1 VKPRAYVYATGARS
15 AAGTNTL
22 EIATML
28 RAGVPVIGGSPLE
41 GDDPKVGLAMGLER
55 TLAPTL
61 FGPERAAALLRLAL
75 LELTRSCRAAP
86 RGVEPRELSLRVA
99 LALPEVEPG
108 AGRSASAQR
117 PLVAELGR
125 LAENLLG
132 ASDVRYSPP
141 NGPGGGAGAATVLD
155 DALTALERR
164 EVDAVVFGGCHTDYD
179 PERVRTLQA
188 SGRLFSNENANAP
201 LPGEGA
207 AVVLLGRSDLE
218 NKTGLEK
225 RGAVFAVSSTRSELT
240 PWNDRSVL
248 ADDALARCITEACR
262 PLPAELG
269 VGFALSDVTTEIFRV
284 RELYHAITRAT
295 ERFVEPFAVDAP
307 AQRIGA
313 LGAAALPLALAVGAD
328 MFHRGYAPTP
338 FGLLLAGNDD
348 GERAAVLVG
357 SA

>member
-1 VKPRAYVYATGARS
+1 MKPRAYVYATGVRS
-15 AAGTNTL
+15 PAGTNTL
-22 EIATML
+22 EVATML
-28 RAGVPVIGGSPLE
+28 RTGVPVIGGSPLE
-41 GDDPKVGLAMGLER
+41 GDDSKVGLAMGLER
-55 TLAPTL
+55 TLSPTL
-61 FGPERAAALLRLAL
+61 FGPERASALLRLAL
-75 LELTRSCRAAP
+75 EELSRSCREAP
-86 RGVEPRELSLRVA
+86 RGTELRELSLRVV
-99 LALPEVEPG
+99 LALPEAEPG
-108 AGRSASAQR
+108 QARSALQS

-141 NGPGGGAGAATVLD
+141 NGPGGGAGAARVLD

-225 RGAVFAVSSTRSELT
+225 RGAVFAVSSARSELT